1 MKILITGANGQ
12 LGKELQLKLQNEDV
26 HLIDRDNLDIC
37 DEVKIKTYII
47 DNCFDVVFHCAA
59 WTQVDLAETERENCY
74 RVNVLGTKYIAE
86 ACQTINAKL
95 IYLSTDYVFDGKGT
109 HYREVEE
116 VCRPLNY
123 YGQTKFEGEHF
134 VQQIEKHFIVRISWV
149 FGLYGKN
156 FVETMLKLGSER
168 SELSVVND
176 QIGSPTF
183 TFDLADLLIAM
194 CHSDKYG
201 VYHAT
206 NEGECSWYEFAKYIF
221 EVANMDV
228 VVHPVSSEQFKTI
241 AVRPKNSRLS
251 KTKLIKNGFNLLPHW
266 QDAVKRYLDWRK

>member
-12 LGKELQLKLQNEDV
+12 LGKELQLKLKNEDV
-26 HLIDRDNLDIC
+26 YLIDRDNLDIC
-37 DEVKIKTYII
+37 DEVKIKAYITSHR
-47 DNCFDVVFHCAA
+47 FDVVFHCAA

-74 RVNVLGTKYIAE
+74 RVNVLGTKYISE
-86 ACQTINAKL
+86 ACQAINAKL
-95 IYLSTDYVFDGKGT
+95 IYLSTDYVFDGNGT

-116 VCRPLNY
+116 HCCPLNY
-123 YGQTKFEGEHF
+123 YGQTKFEGEQF

-168 SELSVVND
+168 DEIAVVDD
-176 QIGSPTF
+176 QVGSPTF
-183 TFDLADLLIAM
+183 TFDLAELLIEM
-194 CHSDKYG
+194 SRSDKYG
-201 VYHAT
+201 TYHAT
-206 NEGECSWYEFAKYIF
+206 NEGACSWYDFAKYIF

-228 VVHPVSSEQFKTI
+228 IVRPVSSEQFKTI

-251 KTKLIKNGFNLLPHW
+251 KTKLVENGFNLLPHW